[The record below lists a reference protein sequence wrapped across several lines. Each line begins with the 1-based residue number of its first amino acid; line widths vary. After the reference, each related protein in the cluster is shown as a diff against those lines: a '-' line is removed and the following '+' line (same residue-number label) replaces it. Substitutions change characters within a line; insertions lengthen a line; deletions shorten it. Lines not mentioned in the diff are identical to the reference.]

1 MKVLLSLLTALITAF
16 SFAAAEPAPRRIALT
31 HDDGPREDGRVFTG
45 DERATALI
53 AALNGVEAG
62 PVAFFVTTDGF
73 DQLPGGKA
81 RMGRYAAAGHLIGN
95 HSHTHQWAHRVSAE
109 DYLADIDEAI
119 VRLEGFENWRPW
131 YRYPYLDEGR
141 ELEKRDVIAA
151 GLATRGLSN
160 GYVTIDNYDWYI
172 DSQMQKALKEGH
184 EVDFDKLGELYTD
197 MLLGAADFFDEAAVE
212 ALGRSP
218 VHVLLLHENDIAA
231 LYADDL
237 VTALREAG
245 WEIVSPDEAFADPIA
260 QMIPETLFTGQGRV
274 AALAADNGRSPRTF
288 DYWASDEARIDSE
301 IEARG
306 IFGEQ
311 TDE

>member
-1 MKVLLSLLTALITAF
+1 MKTFLSLLTALIAAF
-16 SFAAAEPAPRRIALT
+16 SLAAAEPAPRRIALT
-31 HDDGPREDGRVFTG
+31 YDDGPREDGRVFTG

-53 AALNGVEAG
+53 AALKGVEAG

-81 RMGRYAAAGHLIGN
+81 RMERYAAAGHLIGN

-141 ELEKRDVIAA
+141 EIEKRDVIAA
-151 GLATRGLSN
+151 GLAERGLSN

-172 DSQMQKALKEGH
+172 DSQMQKALKEGR
-184 EVDFDKLGELYTD
+184 EVDFEKLGQLYTD
-197 MLLGAADFFDEAAVE
+197 MLLGAADFFDEAAVDT
-212 ALGRSP
+212 LGRSP
-218 VHVLLLHENDIAA
+218 IHVLLLHENDIAA

-245 WEIVSPDEAFADPIA
+245 WEIVSPDEAFADSIA

-306 IFGEQ
+306 IFGEV